1 MRVAVINTHPIQ
13 YFGPLWREVAKKD
26 GVALK
31 VFYCCDWGTADYR
44 DPGFG
49 RTVRW
54 DVDLRA
60 GYDSE
65 ILPLSKPPS
74 KLGFWET
81 NNPTVSR
88 ALSDFAPDV
97 LVLFGYS
104 HLTSWRALL
113 WARAHHIRVL
123 TFSDSELK
131 HPRKGWVRL
140 AKQVI
145 VRAFFSQLDGALPI
159 SSSNAEYYRNYGLP
173 RERLHWCAQPIDGER
188 FETAL
193 QEKADTRSA
202 MRRKLNIDPAH
213 FVFAV
218 VGKYI
223 AKKRTL
229 EVVQAWLQLDESLR
243 SQARLLLI
251 GEGELRPQLEE
262 LARSPEAAGRIS
274 LTGFVNQQELPAY
287 YIACDATVLASEAEP
302 HGQVVT
308 ESLFLG
314 VPAIVSDRVGCVGRE
329 DVMRD
334 GETGLVYPCGDVK
347 ALSAAMK
354 ALMVDPGRYRKFS
367 ERAREIASSQDAR
380 VVAGEFV
387 EAFQKVLRS
396 PRPTFL
402 DRTKTV
408 VPFLAAR
415 A

>member
-1 MRVAVINTHPIQ
+1 MRVAVINSHPIQ
-13 YFGPLWREVAKKD
+13 YFGPLWREVARRE
-26 GVALK
+26 GIELK
-31 VFYCCDWGTADYR
+31 VFFCCEWGTADYL
-44 DPGFG
+44 DSGFG
-49 RTVRW
+49 RTVKW

-60 GYDSE
+60 GYNSE
-65 ILPLSKPPS
+65 ILPLPKPPT

-81 NNPTVSR
+81 NNPTVVQ

-97 LVLFGYS
+97 LVLFGYG

-113 WARAHHIRVL
+113 WARAHRIRVL
-123 TFSDSELK
+123 AFSDSELR

-140 AKQVI
+140 AKQVV

-159 SSSNAEYYRNYGLP
+159 SSSNAAYYRNYGLSA
-173 RERLHWCAQPIDGER
+173 ERLHRCAQPIDGER
-188 FETAL
+188 FEAAL
-193 QEKADTRSA
+193 QRKAATRSA
-202 MRRKLNIDPAH
+202 MRRNLNIGPAE

-218 VGKYI
+218 VGKYV

-229 EVVQAWLQLDESLR
+229 DVVQAWLQLNQSLR
-243 SQARLLLI
+243 SHARLLLI
-251 GEGELRPQLEE
+251 GEGEQRPQLEK
-262 LARSPEAAGRIS
+262 LARSQEAASRIS

-287 YIACDATVLASEAEP
+287 YMSCDATVLASEAEP

-334 GETGLVYPCGDVK
+334 GETGLVYPCGDAK
-347 ALSAAMK
+347 ALSAAME
-354 ALMVDPGRYRKFS
+354 ALMVDPVRYRKFA
-367 ERAREIASSQDAR
+367 ERAREVASGQDAR
-380 VVAGEFV
+380 VVAGKFV
-387 EAFQKVLRS
+387 EAFEKVLRS

-402 DRTKTV
+402 DRAKTV
-408 VPFLAAR
+408 VPFLNGR